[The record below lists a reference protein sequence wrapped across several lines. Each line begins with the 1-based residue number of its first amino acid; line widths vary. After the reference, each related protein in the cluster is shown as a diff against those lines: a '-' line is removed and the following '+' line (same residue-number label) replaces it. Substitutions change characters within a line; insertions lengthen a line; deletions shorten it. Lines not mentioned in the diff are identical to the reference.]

1 MKKRV
6 GLGRQRLQDERD
18 ERIRV
23 RKRGIAGFG
32 GSSLTSGASAGIVTA
47 AISFARRSNASE
59 IVPGLRSVQNSNFF
73 EMTDFLEPPTGMGRK
88 CMGTVTILAVGC
100 IFIRCRGDLAAP
112 LSREKRPDSGAL
124 QGSPRL
130 PRAHRGDHGRQ
141 SFRGAGGAQP
151 VPGARRRSL
160 RPFTLRVPSML
171 VQVIPPASER
181 VDRVMSPRTGCPAR
195 TRSTRLLAC
204 LTLAAPVP
212 SHMLTCPRSLST
224 RRSRTRA

>member
-6 GLGRQRLQDERD
+6 GLGRQRLRDERD

-23 RKRGIAGFG
+23 RKRGTAGFG

-100 IFIRCRGDLAAP
+100 IFIRCRGDLAP
-112 LSREKRPDSGAL
+112 LSREKSDPTAGHSRAHRGYPD
-124 QGSPRL
+124 
-130 PRAHRGDHGRQ
+130 RAHRGDHGRQ

-151 VPGARRRSL
+151 VPGARRRSP
-160 RPFTLRVPSML
+160 RPFTLRVPSIL
-171 VQVIPPASER
+171 VQVIPLASR
-181 VDRVMSPRTGCPAR
+181 AR
-195 TRSTRLLAC
+195 GPGDVTPNRLPGADSFNLAC

-212 SHMLTCPRSLST
+212 SHTLTCPRSLST